1 MQPEQVFEILVRE
14 NADMLW
20 SFLMSMVRDRSVADD
35 LFQETN
41 LTAWR
46 NLEKYDRSLPFGPWL
61 RGIAG
66 KLVLAHRRKSARSA
80 VAYCD
85 EQSLEFLEAHF
96 RKISSAPGDTWDDK
110 LEALHKCL
118 ERLAEP
124 ARQVIDLYYRE
135 GLNCEQIA
143 ARVGHSLESIKKRL
157 QRARGLLTE
166 CVTGRLAAAE
176 AAS

>member
-1 MQPEQVFEILVRE
+1 MSPEQVFEILVRE

-20 SFLMSMVRDRSVADD
+20 AFLMSMVRDRTTADD

-66 KLVLAHRRKSARSA
+66 KLVLAHRRKAGRRA
-80 VAYCD
+80 VTYCD
-85 EQSLEFLEAHF
+85 AESLELLEAHY
-96 RKISSAPGDTWDDK
+96 RRIAAAPGDTWDDK
-110 LEALHKCL
+110 LEALRKCL

-124 ARQVIDLYYRE
+124 ARQVIDLYYSR

-143 ARVGHSLESIKKRL
+143 QQVGQSLESIKKRL
-157 QRARGLLTE
+157 QRARGLLSE
-166 CVTGRLAAAE
+166 CVTGRLAALE
-176 AAS
+176 VAS

>member
-1 MQPEQVFEILVRE
+1 MSPEQVFEILVRE

-46 NLEKYDRSLPFGPWL
+46 NLEKYDRDLPFGPWL

-80 VAYCD
+80 VSYCD
-85 EQSLEFLEAHF
+85 EAGLEILEAHY
-96 RKISSAPGDTWDDK
+96 RRISTSPGDTWDDK
-110 LEALHKCL
+110 LEALRKCL

-124 ARQVIDLYYRE
+124 ARQVIDLYYRD
-135 GLNCEQIA
+135 GLSCEQIA
-143 ARVGHSLESIKKRL
+143 DKIGQNLESIKKRL
-157 QRARGLLTE
+157 QRARGLLTD
-166 CVTGRLAAAE
+166 CVTSRLAATE
-176 AAS
+176 AQ